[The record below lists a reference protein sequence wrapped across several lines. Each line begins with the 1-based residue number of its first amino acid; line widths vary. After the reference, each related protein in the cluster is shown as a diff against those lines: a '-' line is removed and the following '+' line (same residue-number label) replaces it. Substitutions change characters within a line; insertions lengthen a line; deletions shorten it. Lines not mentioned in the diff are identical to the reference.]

1 MNKIRI
7 IISGGGTGGHI
18 FPALAIARA
27 IEKKHKNVDFLF
39 VGAKDRMEMQ
49 KIPAEGYKIIG
60 LWISGLQRK
69 FDLRNLLFP
78 IKVLFSLYSAKKII
92 KDFKPHL
99 AIGTGG
105 YASAPLIYAASK
117 LSIPTLIQEQNSF
130 PGITNK
136 ILGKYVNKICVAY
149 EKMERFFPL
158 KKMIFTGNPIRKN
171 ILGFRELQKGD
182 INLFNINKSKETVL
196 ILGGSLGA
204 FSINNAIVKSLNT
217 LKDSGV
223 NIIWQTGI
231 SYFEK
236 ATNLIEKHNIK
247 NIYVCSFIKEMD
259 QAYALSDIIVSR
271 AGAIAISELC
281 YVGKPVILVPSPN
294 VAENHQF
301 KNAQSLVNKNAAVIV
316 KDAESSR
323 KLVRVMLDLIKNND
337 LRNSL
342 TKNINKLSVSDAA
355 DKIASIALKLIK

>member
-355 DKIASIALKLIK
+355 DKIASIALKLVK